1 MAQEYPSFD
10 EEIIQ
15 QSIAAAQA
23 QRERLQASATE
34 GHLQPNGELKVGGQ
48 CISVTVANHKVCLNL
63 PLGIGSYCFNIPDW
77 VPEGA
82 EVKACIDI
90 CTKFG
95 IPCGIEVSLS
105 LNGTKILSQGFGCS
119 C

>member
-1 MAQEYPSFD
+1 MPQEYQSFD
-10 EEIIQ
+10 EKIIQ

-23 QRERLQASATE
+23 QSQRIQASATE
-34 GHLQPNGELKVGGQ
+34 GHAQSNGELKVGGQ
-48 CISVTVANHKVCLNL
+48 CISVTVADHKVCLNL
-63 PLGIGSYCFNIPDW
+63 PLGFGSYCFTVPDW
-77 VPEGA
+77 VPNGA

-90 CTKFG
+90 CTKWG